1 MTAEADS
8 IAVHLAQRKVRRLAL
23 IGRVDSSFLEEVI
36 REETLRCLCI
46 DHPPNHL
53 DPRRRRSG
61 GTQGT
66 RKPACV
72 QIHLCVDSPR
82 GIGYA
87 LALSGSHITET
98 WRHHPQADHL
108 FHYGPSCLSFSPSN
122 RLRPAEPG
130 QDNPGDNHSFPEQA
144 ANLCCPGQRAF
155 RQ

>member
-1 MTAEADS
+1 MNPNSRKTAA
-8 IAVHLAQRKVRRLAL
+8 I
-23 IGRVDSSFLEEVI
+23 I

-53 DPRRRRSG
+53 DPRSRRSG

-98 WRHHPQADHL
+98 WRQHLQADHL
-108 FHYGPSCLSFSPSN
+108 FHYGPSCLSFRSEEHTSELQSRGHLVC
-122 RLRPAEPG
+122 RLLLEKKKNT
-130 QDNPGDNHSFPEQA
+130 QSV
-144 ANLCCPGQRAF
+144 
-155 RQ
+155 

>member
-1 MTAEADS
+1 IPAFLKRSSTLRRALCCWARPSAGLMNPNNRKTAA
-8 IAVHLAQRKVRRLAL
+8 I
-23 IGRVDSSFLEEVI
+23 I

-72 QIHLCVDSPR
+72 QIHLCVDSSR

-108 FHYGPSCLSFSPSN
+108 FH
-122 RLRPAEPG
+122 LRPRSEEHTSEL
-130 QDNPGDNHSFPEQA
+130 QSRFDLVCRLLLE
-144 ANLCCPGQRAF
+144 
-155 RQ
+155 